1 MAQRTFT
8 LLLGTQAGDVHKA
21 DVSVTFETASAGT
34 NGIKKADYRFDDG
47 GLQRTIF
54 GGLQNGAAV
63 DLYVYPIPGNTTIK
77 HLETTISVGSSSY
90 TSATN
95 SFSDVLNGP
104 FWAVEAVM
112 ISAVGSAWCGM
123 YL

>member
-8 LLLGTQAGDVHKA
+8 LLVGTQVGDVHKET
-21 DVSVTFETASAGT
+21 VSITGVTSTSTG
-34 NGIKKADYRFDDG
+34 NGLKKADYRWDDG

-54 GGLQNGAAV
+54 GTLTSGAH
-63 DLYVYPIPGNTTIK
+63 LNLFIYPYPGDTTTK
-77 HLETTISVGSSSY
+77 HLEAVISTGSSVY
-90 TSATN
+90 VTATQ

-104 FWAVEAVM
+104 FWGVEGVKVCA
-112 ISAVGSAWCGM
+112 SGSATFGI